1 MRAITIDAY
10 KTQPHLQEMPRPQ
23 PGEGEILIRLHAAGV
38 NPIDWRARD
47 GTYQQWWP
55 AEFPVVLGF
64 DGAGVVEQA
73 GPSVSAFR
81 PGDDVF
87 GQFMPQR
94 VHHWGTYADYVVTS
108 ASGAVAPKPVTL
120 DYVQAAALPMPAQV
134 ALASL
139 DALEIGSGETVLIV
153 GATGGIGTYAIQMA
167 VQRGARVLAVLD
179 GGELPIYE
187 PGLLELVQRNRREG
201 RLTFTTDLASAV
213 RTLYPGGV
221 DAVLD
226 VATRDPAGLSH
237 ISQVL
242 RAGGRLLTTIVTA
255 EAPRLAEQGIN
266 AALLSWQPSAELL
279 GRITRLVDA
288 GQLKVVI
295 DHIYPLEQAVEAL
308 EQVEHGHVRGKVVLR
323 IA

>member
-10 KTQPHLQEMPRPQ
+10 QTQPHLQEMPRPE

-73 GPSVSAFR
+73 GAGVSAFR

-94 VHHWGTYADYVVTS
+94 VLHWGTYADYVVTS

-120 DYVQAAALPMPAQV
+120 DYVQAAALPMPVQV

-139 DALEIGSGETVLIV
+139 DALEIGSGETLMIV

-167 VQRGARVLAVLD
+167 ALRGARVLATARPEVANYVTSLGAAQALD
-179 GGELPIYE
+179 YTQG
-187 PGLLELVQRNRREG
+187 
-201 RLTFTTDLASAV
+201 DLASAV

-266 AALLSWQPSAELL
+266 AALLSW
-279 GRITRLVDA
+279 
-288 GQLKVVI
+288 
-295 DHIYPLEQAVEAL
+295 
-308 EQVEHGHVRGKVVLR
+308 
-323 IA
+323 

>member
-1 MRAITIDAY
+1 
-10 KTQPHLQEMPRPQ
+10 
-23 PGEGEILIRLHAAGV
+23 
-38 NPIDWRARD
+38 
-47 GTYQQWWP
+47 
-55 AEFPVVLGF
+55 
-64 DGAGVVEQA
+64 
-73 GPSVSAFR
+73 
-81 PGDDVF
+81 
-87 GQFMPQR
+87 MPQR

-108 ASGAVAPKPVTL
+108 ASGAVAPKPVSL
-120 DYVQAAALPMPAQV
+120 DYEQAAALPMPAQV

-167 VQRGARVLAVLD
+167 ALRGARVLATARPEAANYVTSLGAAQALD
-179 GGELPIYE
+179 YTQGD
-187 PGLLELVQRNRREG
+187 LV
-201 RLTFTTDLASAV
+201 SAV
-213 RTLYPGGV
+213 HTLYPGGV

-226 VATRDPAGLSH
+226 VATRDPAGFEH

-279 GRITRLVDA
+279 GRITRFVDA

-295 DHIYPLEQAVEAL
+295 DHIYPLEQAALAL
-308 EQVEHGHVRGKVVLR
+308 EQVEHGHVRGKVVLS
-323 IA
+323 IV

>member
-10 KTQPHLQEMPRPQ
+10 KTQPHLQELPRPQ

-73 GPSVSAFR
+73 GAGVSAFR
-81 PGDDVF
+81 PGDAVF

-94 VHHWGTYADYVVTS
+94 VLHWGTYADYVVTS
-108 ASGAVAPKPVTL
+108 ASGAVAPKPVSL
-120 DYVQAAALPMPAQV
+120 DYLEAAALPMPAQV
-134 ALASL
+134 ALACL

-167 VQRGARVLAVLD
+167 ANYVTSLGAAQALD
-179 GGELPIYE
+179 YTGGD
-187 PGLLELVQRNRREG
+187 LV
-201 RLTFTTDLASAV
+201 SAV
-213 RTLYPGGV
+213 RTLSPEGV

-226 VATRDPAGLSH
+226 VATRDPARLSH
-237 ISQVL
+237 LSQVL

-279 GRITRLVDA
+279 GRITRFVDA

-295 DHIYPLEQAVEAL
+295 DHIYPLEQAALAL

-323 IA
+323 ID

>member
-10 KTQPHLQEMPRPQ
+10 KTLPHLQEMPRPQ

-38 NPIDWRARD
+38 NPMDKWARD
-47 GTYQQWWP
+47 GAYQQFWP
-55 AEFPVVLGF
+55 PEFPVV
-64 DGAGVVEQA
+64 
-73 GPSVSAFR
+73 
-81 PGDDVF
+81 
-87 GQFMPQR
+87 PQR

-120 DYVQAAALPMPAQV
+120 DDVQAAALPMPAQV
-134 ALASL
+134 ALACL
-139 DALEIGSGETVLIV
+139 DALEVGSGETVLIV

-167 VQRGARVLAVLD
+167 VQRGARVLATARPEVANYVTSLGAAQALD
-179 GGELPIYE
+179 YTQGD
-187 PGLLELVQRNRREG
+187 LV
-201 RLTFTTDLASAV
+201 SAV
-213 RTLYPGGV
+213 HTFYPGGV

-226 VATRDPAGLSH
+226 VSTRDPAGFEH

-295 DHIYPLEQAVEAL
+295 DHIYPLEQAV
-308 EQVEHGHVRGKVVLR
+308 
-323 IA
+323 

>member
-10 KTQPHLQEMPRPQ
+10 KTQPHLQELPRPQ

-38 NPIDWRARD
+38 NPMDWKARD

-73 GPSVSAFR
+73 GAGVSAFR

-94 VHHWGTYADYVVTS
+94 VHHWGTYADYVVAS
-108 ASGAVAPKPVTL
+108 ASGAMAPKPVSL
-120 DYVQAAALPMPAQV
+120 DDVQAAALPMPAQT
-134 ALASL
+134 ALACL
-139 DALEIGSGETVLIV
+139 DALSIGSGETVLIV

-167 VQRGARVLAVLD
+167 ALRGARVLATARPEAADYVTSLGAAQVLD
-179 GGELPIYE
+179 YTRSD
-187 PGLLELVQRNRREG
+187 LV
-201 RLTFTTDLASAV
+201 SAV

-226 VATRDPAGLSH
+226 VATRDPEGLSH

-242 RAGGRLLTTIVTA
+242 RAGGRLLTTIDSA
-255 EAPRLAEQGIN
+255 QAPRVAEQGIN
-266 AALLSWQPSAELL
+266 AALFSLQPSDELL
-279 GRITRLVDA
+279 GRITRLVEA

-295 DHIYPLEQAVEAL
+295 DHLYPLEQAALAL
-308 EQVEHGHVRGKVVLR
+308 EQVEHGRVRGKVVLS

>member
-38 NPIDWRARD
+38 NPMDWKARD

-55 AEFPVVLGF
+55 AEFPAVLGF
-64 DGAGVVEQA
+64 DGAGVVEQVGA
-73 GPSVSAFR
+73 GVSAFQ
-81 PGDDVF
+81 PGDAVF

-94 VHHWGTYADYVVTS
+94 VLHWGTYADYVVTS
-108 ASGAVAPKPVTL
+108 ASGAVAPKTISL
-120 DYVQAAALPMPAQV
+120 DYLEAAALPMPAQV
-134 ALASL
+134 ALACL
-139 DALEIGSGETVLIV
+139 DALSIGSGETLLIV

-167 VQRGARVLAVLD
+167 ALRGARVLATARPEAANYATSLGAAQALD
-179 GGELPIYE
+179 YTQGD
-187 PGLLELVQRNRREG
+187 LV
-201 RLTFTTDLASAV
+201 SAV

-226 VATRDPAGLSH
+226 VATTDPAGLSH
-237 ISQVL
+237 ISQAL
-242 RAGGRLLTTIVTA
+242 RAGGKLLTTIDSA

-279 GRITRLVDA
+279 GRIKRYVDA
-288 GQLKVVI
+288 GQLKVVV
-295 DHIYPLEQAVEAL
+295 DHIYPLEQAALAL
-308 EQVEHGHVRGKVVLR
+308 EQVEHGRVRGKVVLS

>member
-10 KTQPHLQEMPRPQ
+10 KTQPHLQEMPRP
-23 PGEGEILIRLHAAGV
+23 PPSEGEILIRLHAAGV
-38 NPIDWRARD
+38 NPMDKWARD
-47 GTYQQWWP
+47 GTYQQFWP
-55 AEFPVVLGF
+55 PEFPVVLGF
-64 DGAGVVEQA
+64 DGAGVVEQVGA
-73 GPSVSAFR
+73 GVSAFR
-81 PGDDVF
+81 PGDAVF
-87 GQFMPQR
+87 GQFMPR
-94 VHHWGTYADYVVTS
+94 VLHWGTYADYVATS
-108 ASGAVAPKPVTL
+108 ASGAVVLKPVSL
-120 DYVQAAALPMPAQV
+120 DDVQAAALPMPAQV

-139 DALEIGSGETVLIV
+139 DALSIGSGETILIV

-167 VQRGARVLAVLD
+167 ALRGARVLATARPEVANYVTSLGAAQALD
-179 GGELPIYE
+179 YTQGD
-187 PGLLELVQRNRREG
+187 LV
-201 RLTFTTDLASAV
+201 SAV
-213 RTLYPGGV
+213 HTLYPGGV

-226 VATRDPAGLSH
+226 VATTDPAGLSH

-308 EQVEHGHVRGKVVLR
+308 SQVEHGHVHGKVVLS